1 MNVSRMIFC
10 EHGVIEFQIES
21 LIGRYTQFCQRSLYD
36 PTNIVRWT
44 AWSSK
49 SRFSRFVIEPDGD
62 RFSVGPRAQ
71 TKDTKE
77 LFDFR
82 ANKFGPTRQ
91 LTGSLILLRQLP
103 NEGFDLQKLLY
114 L

>member
-1 MNVSRMIFC
+1 MNVGRMIFC
-10 EHGVIEFQIES
+10 APGVIEFQIES
-21 LIGRYTQFCQRSLYD
+21 LIGRYPQFRQRSLD
-36 PTNIVRWT
+36 DLTDVVRGT

-49 SRFSRFVIEPDGD
+49 SRLSCFVIEPDGD

-71 TKDTKE
+71 MKDTKE

-91 LTGSLILLRQLP
+91 LTG
-103 NEGFDLQKLLY
+103 
-114 L
+114 